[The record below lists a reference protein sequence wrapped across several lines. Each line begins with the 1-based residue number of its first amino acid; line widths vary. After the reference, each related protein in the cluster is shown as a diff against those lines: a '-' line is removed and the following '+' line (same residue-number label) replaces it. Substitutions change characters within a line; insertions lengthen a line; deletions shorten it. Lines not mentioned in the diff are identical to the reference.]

1 MSGLNCN
8 YYYRGKVLVKTIR
21 VIVHGATGKMGQEVV
36 AAVSKASDMSL
47 VGAVCNNPRNG
58 SLDLPGDLG
67 SIALSTDL
75 LQVINDTHADVV
87 VDFTNSEA
95 CMQAAKKTLFSKT
108 HFITGSTGLTENSLK
123 LLHDSAMENHVGVIV
138 ASNFAMGAVLLMD
151 LAKKAAAY
159 FDYVDII
166 ESHHEEKLD
175 APSGTS
181 LSLAK
186 AISENKLFKRSTS
199 RTITLDDT
207 TGGDFNG
214 IGVHSLRQPGRLAHH
229 EVIFGSS
236 GQTLTLRHDTL
247 DRGCCMPGVI
257 LAIRQV
263 QNTDGLIVGL
273 DKIMEL

>member
-1 MSGLNCN
+1 M
-8 YYYRGKVLVKTIR
+8 KTIR

-47 VGAVCNNPRNG
+47 VGAVCNRPRSG
-58 SLDLPGDLG
+58 TLDLPGDQG
-67 SIALSTDL
+67 SIPMSTDL
-75 LQVINDTHADVV
+75 SQVINDTHPDVV

-95 CMQAAKKTLFSKT
+95 CIQAANKTLFSKA
-108 HFITGSTGLTENSLK
+108 HFVTGSTGLTENSLK
-123 LLHDSAMENHVGVIV
+123 LLHDSAIENNVGVIV

-151 LAKKAAAY
+151 LAKRAAAF

-181 LSLAK
+181 LSLART
-186 AISENKLFKRSTS
+186 ISENKMFKRNTS
-199 RTITLDDT
+199 RTIALKGT

-236 GQTLTLRHDTL
+236 GQTLTMRHDTL

-257 LAIRQV
+257 LAIRKV
-263 QNTDGLIVGL
+263 QDTHGLLIGL